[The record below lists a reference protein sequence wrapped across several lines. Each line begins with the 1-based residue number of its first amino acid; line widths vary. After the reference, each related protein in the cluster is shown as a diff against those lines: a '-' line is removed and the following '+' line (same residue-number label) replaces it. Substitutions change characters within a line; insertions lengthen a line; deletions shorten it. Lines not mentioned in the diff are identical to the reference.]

1 VRFIEKDIKRLIA
14 FYESRRLS
22 DPSLEP
28 TWTPEPYACLY
39 RWRAGERGP
48 EIREEVEEAIGSL
61 SLQGEYDDPFFGKR
75 FIEDGCKVGT
85 ASWVFI
91 GRNLPDSTVAPR
103 PEGIVVVGRPVV
115 PATVEAMIRAGC
127 RRPRPVSWIA
137 YSLKVPIHLQVA
149 GPCESYEQAV
159 EQIPVKLGPRP
170 PNELF
175 KGNVGGFHVR
185 IVRGGNT

>member
-1 VRFIEKDIKRLIA
+1 MNALDRRVDRLIA

-39 RWRAGERGP
+39 RWRAGERGS

-61 SLQGEYDDPFFGKR
+61 SLRGEYEDPFFGKR

-91 GRNLPDSTVAPR
+91 GRNLPDSTVVPR

-115 PATVEAMIRAGC
+115 PTTVEAMIRAGC

-175 KGNVGGFHVR
+175 KGNVGGFYVR
-185 IVRGGNT
+185 IVREGNA

>member
-1 VRFIEKDIKRLIA
+1 VRFLENSINRFIA

-28 TWTPEPYACLY
+28 PWTPVPYSCLY
-39 RWRAGERGP
+39 RWRAGERGS
-48 EIREEVEEAIGSL
+48 EIREEVEEALDNL
-61 SLQGEYDDPFFGKR
+61 SLRGEYQDPVFGPR

-91 GRNLPDSTVAPR
+91 GRNLPDSTVVPR
-103 PEGIVVVGRPVV
+103 PDGIIVVGRPVV

-127 RRPRPVSWIA
+127 RRPRTVSWMA

-149 GPCESYEQAV
+149 GPCDTCEQAV
-159 EQIPVKLGPRP
+159 EEIPVKLGSRQAGKVFTA
-170 PNELF
+170 NI
-175 KGNVGGFHVR
+175 GGFRVR
-185 IVRGGNT
+185 IVGGETP

>member
-1 VRFIEKDIKRLIA
+1 MRNLENSINRFLA

-28 TWTPEPYACLY
+28 PWTPEPYSVLF
-39 RWRAGERGP
+39 RWRAGEHGSDV
-48 EIREEVEEAIGSL
+48 REEVEEAIGSL
-61 SLQGEYDDPFFGKR
+61 SLRGGYDDPFFGKR

-91 GRNLPDSTVAPR
+91 GRNLPDSTVVPR
-103 PEGIVVVGRPVV
+103 PGGIVVVGRPV
-115 PATVEAMIRAGC
+115 ASTTVAAMIRAGC
-127 RRPRPVSWIA
+127 RRPRSVSWIA

-149 GPCESYEQAV
+149 GPCEAYDQVV
-159 EQIPVKLGPRP
+159 EEIPLKLGDRP
-170 PNELF
+170 AGEVF

-185 IVRGGNT
+185 IVRGGTR

>member
-1 VRFIEKDIKRLIA
+1 MNALDRRVDRFIA

-28 TWTPEPYACLY
+28 SWTPEPYSCLY
-39 RWRAGERGP
+39 RWKAGDRGS
-48 EIREEVEEAIGSL
+48 EIREEVEEALGSL
-61 SLQGEYDDPFFGKR
+61 SLRGEYEDQFFGRR

-91 GRNLPDSTVAPR
+91 GRNLPDSTVVPR
-103 PEGIVVVGRPVV
+103 PEGIVVVGRPVM
-115 PATVEAMIRAGC
+115 PTTVEAMIRAGC

-159 EQIPVKLGPRP
+159 EQIPVKLGPRS

-185 IVRGGNT
+185 IVRGGKA